1 MVVISHMVYLKQR
14 DSRQFISLFEMERNI
29 LDQAAKQ

>member
-1 MVVISHMVYLKQR
+1 MVYLKQR

-29 LDQAAKQ
+29 PDQAAKQ